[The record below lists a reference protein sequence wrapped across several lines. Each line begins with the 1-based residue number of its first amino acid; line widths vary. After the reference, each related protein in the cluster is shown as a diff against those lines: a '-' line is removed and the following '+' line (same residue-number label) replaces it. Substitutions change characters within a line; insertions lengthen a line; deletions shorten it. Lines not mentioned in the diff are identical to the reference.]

1 VADPIKN
8 DDRRERKTFWQ
19 PPEDRDRISEEAR
32 KWLEENAEAFKSW
45 NDYIEKNGLPLAKY
59 RPF

>member
-1 VADPIKN
+1 MVQTTKLPDPVP
-8 DDRRERKTFWQ
+8 RPSLWRSPESREKV
-19 PPEDRDRISEEAR
+19 SEEAKR
-32 KWLEENAEAFKSW
+32 WLEENAEAFKGW